1 MNRKGVI
8 YNQKQGNKPKHREV
22 NKMKHGYRYK
32 KPTYS
37 AEQYK
42 YWEEGVDK
50 LREFAKAHSSETE
63 KIYEVHGFY
72 IVCIQRKYDKC
83 MDKENEYGIQVW
95 MSEDR
100 KNPEDCVENEWFNNP
115 KEANLAFISYKNYL

>member
-1 MNRKGVI
+1 
-8 YNQKQGNKPKHREV
+8 
-22 NKMKHGYRYK
+22 MKHGYRYRYK

-37 AEQYK
+37 TEQRK
-42 YWEEGVDK
+42 YWIESEERYRK
-50 LREFAKAHSSETE
+50 FLILHTHE
-63 KIYEVHGFY
+63 KEMVYEVHGFY

-115 KEANLAFISYKNYL
+115 KEANLAFIRYKNYL